1 LAQTHGDYW
10 LGKRGGI
17 FVLREDQLRPEERI
31 LLATAARVVLDGEAG
46 PLTAQLARLDEGP
59 ASLPPLAPLRRPE
72 QDGASK
78 AEPVGTPAELTFD
91 NGLGGFT
98 GDGREYVI
106 HLKPGQWTP
115 APWTNVIASEHL
127 GMIVSE
133 SGLGCTWAGNSGEN
147 RLTSWRNDPIADPPA
162 EAVYLRDEDTAEVW
176 SPTPLPSRA
185 AAPYQIR
192 HGQGYSVFEH
202 TSHNLVQRLLIFAA
216 TDAAVK
222 VARLRLTNGSKRTRR
237 ISVTYYAEW
246 VLGTAHEESSRYLVP
261 EFASGANALLV
272 HNPYNQDFGTQVAFL
287 AATRE
292 LHALTT
298 DRAEFLGQR
307 GDYAQPAA
315 LQRVGLTATASP
327 GGDTCTAMQVLIW
340 LAPGE
345 TKEVS
350 FLLGQ
355 SADREEALTLINQ
368 FQHSETI
375 DAAWQAVSAFW
386 DDLLGHIQVRTPDP
400 GLDLLVN
407 RWLLYQ
413 ALSCRIWARTSS
425 YQPGG
430 AYGFRDQLQDVLA
443 FLATRPLIARDQ
455 ILRAARHQFE
465 EGDVLHWWHPP
476 RGRGVRTR
484 ISDDLVWLPFVT
496 AEYVEAT
503 GDRSILDEKIPFM
516 TGDLLQKGE
525 DERYGLFPAS
535 VAEPASL
542 LEHCRRALAK
552 AITAG
557 PHGLPLIG
565 TGDWNDGMNR
575 VGALGQGESVW
586 LGWFL
591 YHTLT
596 RFADLCEAIPGRNHA
611 GEYRTRAEQLRLALA
626 AAAWDEPDGHWFR
639 RAYYDDGK
647 PLGSIQNNECQMDS
661 LSQSWAVICG
671 AAPERQAR
679 QAMDSLYERLV
690 RHDPGLVLLLD
701 PPFDRTYR
709 DPGYIKGYV
718 PGIRENGAQYTH
730 AAIWAIWAY
739 AKLGDG
745 DRAGELLRLI
755 NPIYHADTPDKVSQ
769 YRVEPYVVAADVYSA
784 PATVGRGGWTWY
796 TGSASWMYRVTVEMI
811 LGVRRRGEELE
822 VDPCIP
828 AAWPGYE
835 LDYRFGSST
844 YHIRVD
850 NPEGVSHGVK
860 KLSVDGKAAQGKRI
874 ALRDDGKEHRVEVRL
889 GERTKSEISS
899 EAI

>member
-1 LAQTHGDYW
+1 
-10 LGKRGGI
+10 
-17 FVLREDQLRPEERI
+17 
-31 LLATAARVVLDGEAG
+31 
-46 PLTAQLARLDEGP
+46 
-59 ASLPPLAPLRRPE
+59 
-72 QDGASK
+72 
-78 AEPVGTPAELTFD
+78 
-91 NGLGGFT
+91 
-98 GDGREYVI
+98 
-106 HLKPGQWTP
+106 
-115 APWTNVIASEHL
+115 
-127 GMIVSE
+127 
-133 SGLGCTWAGNSGEN
+133 
-147 RLTSWRNDPIADPPA
+147 
-162 EAVYLRDEDTAEVW
+162 
-176 SPTPLPSRA
+176 
-185 AAPYQIR
+185 
-192 HGQGYSVFEH
+192 
-202 TSHNLVQRLLIFAA
+202 
-216 TDAAVK
+216 
-222 VARLRLTNGSKRTRR
+222 
-237 ISVTYYAEW
+237 
-246 VLGTAHEESSRYLVP
+246 
-261 EFASGANALLV
+261 
-272 HNPYNQDFGTQVAFL
+272 
-287 AATRE
+287 
-292 LHALTT
+292 
-298 DRAEFLGQR
+298 
-307 GDYAQPAA
+307 
-315 LQRVGLTATASP
+315 
-327 GGDTCTAMQVLIW
+327 
-340 LAPGE
+340 
-345 TKEVS
+345 
-350 FLLGQ
+350 
-355 SADREEALTLINQ
+355 
-368 FQHSETI
+368 
-375 DAAWQAVSAFW
+375 
-386 DDLLGHIQVRTPDP
+386 
-400 GLDLLVN
+400 
-407 RWLLYQ
+407 
-413 ALSCRIWARTSS
+413 
-425 YQPGG
+425 
-430 AYGFRDQLQDVLA
+430 
-443 FLATRPLIARDQ
+443 
-455 ILRAARHQFE
+455 
-465 EGDVLHWWHPP
+465 
-476 RGRGVRTR
+476 VRTR

-709 DPGYIKGYV
+709 DPGYIKGYG